1 MKLNE
6 LEELIAYRFHD
17 PVLLTTAMTHSSY
30 LNEHGLPKEA
40 CNERLEYLG
49 DAVLEAVTSEFL
61 YRKYPKEMEGRLSR
75 YRAALVCEE
84 SLAESARKLHIGSF
98 LLLGRGMEKT
108 GGRESDALI
117 SDAFEALIAA
127 LYLDGGLEEARKLIG
142 HYVLKDHEERLIL
155 RDAKTF
161 LQEQVQD
168 KGHIITYETLS
179 ESGPQH
185 CPLFRAA
192 VLMDGAKIAEG
203 EGSSKKQ
210 AEQDAAFRMLRL
222 LKEQHLCI

>member
-1 MKLNE
+1 MNLNE
-6 LEELIAYRFHD
+6 LEELIGYRFRD
-17 PVLLTTAMTHSSY
+17 PMLLTTAMTHSSY

-61 YRKYPKEMEGRLSR
+61 YRNYPKEMEGRLSR

-84 SLAESARKLHIGSF
+84 SLAESARKLQIGDF

-108 GGRESDALI
+108 GGRESNALI

-127 LYLDGGLEEARKLIG
+127 LYLDGGPAQARKLIET
-142 HYVLKDHEERLIL
+142 YVLKDHEDKLIL

-168 KGHIITYETLS
+168 KGHTISYETLS

-185 CPLFRAA
+185 CPLFRVA
-192 VLMDGAKIAEG
+192 VLMDGSRIAEG

-210 AEQDAAFRMLRL
+210 AEQDAAFRMLSL
-222 LKEQHLCI
+222 LKERHLCI